1 MSKSNE
7 DKKDNFL
14 EMRMMA
20 RALPERMMLEMLAD
34 ALNTYK
40 EDETEDNR
48 RQAHM
53 VMMMVTMKWGDQENE
68 RTEED
73 IIKNTKKIQTLS
85 DIHDGMDEINDI
97 INGDS

>member
-20 RALPERMMLEMLAD
+20 RALPERLILEMLAD